1 MSTLSP
7 SVAPE
12 TGPLRTSSSDFR
24 SVLLI
29 MFGVFVAFFV
39 TGLAMPV
46 LPLFVHNG
54 LGMSA
59 LVVGFVT
66 GSQFAAALISRVW
79 SGNFADS
86 RGGKPAMVA
95 GLLAAIL
102 AGVFYLASMPF
113 VGTPSVAVGLLLLGR
128 AILGGAEGFIITGCF
143 SWSLMILGPKSTG
156 RIMSWIGIAMYGAF
170 AIAAPI
176 GAELYAHFGFV
187 AIGLGT
193 LLLPLASLL
202 LIVPMQ
208 FSAPAPQTR
217 SSFIEVMGAVWLPGI
232 GLALASVGFAAVNA
246 FISLLFAE
254 RGWGPIWLVF
264 TFYSG
269 AFMLSRVLFGHLTD
283 KVNPSRLALICIT
296 VEATGQA
303 LVWLAPRP
311 EIAFIGVALTGFG
324 YSLIHPSF
332 GVTAVRQSPPQ
343 SRSLAMGA
351 YTVCL
356 DLALAVAAPLLGL
369 VGGSVG
375 LASVYLTSTVFV
387 ACSGIVAIVLLRG
400 RPDATNQER
409 A

>member
-1 MSTLSP
+1 MTTVSSTISAQGNPLDS
-7 SVAPE
+7 SR
-12 TGPLRTSSSDFR
+12 TGMK
-24 SVLLI
+24 SVLMI

-46 LPLFVHNG
+46 LPLHVHNG

-86 RGGKPAMVA
+86 RGGKPAMLAGLFAAIVA
-95 GLLAAIL
+95 GF
-102 AGVFYLASMPF
+102 FYLASIPF
-113 VGTPSVAVGLLLLGR
+113 VGMPSVAVTLLLLGR

-156 RIMSWIGIAMYGAF
+156 RIMSWIGIAIYGAF
-170 AIAAPI
+170 AVAAPI
-176 GAELYAHFGFV
+176 GAVLYAHFGFV
-187 AIGLGT
+187 AIGLAT

-202 LIVPMQ
+202 LLVPMK
-208 FSAPAPQTR
+208 FSAPAPQKR
-217 SSFIEVMGAVWLPGI
+217 SSFFQVIGVVWLPGI

-283 KVNPSRLALICIT
+283 KVNPGKLALICVS
-296 VEATGQA
+296 VEAAGQA
-303 LVWLAPRP
+303 LVWLAPIP
-311 EIAFIGVALTGFG
+311 ELAFLGVALTGFG
-324 YSLIHPSF
+324 YSLVHPSF

-351 YTVCL
+351 YTVFL

-369 VGGSVG
+369 VGGNVG
-375 LASVYLTSTVFV
+375 FSGVYLTSTLFV
-387 ACSGIVAIVLLRG
+387 ACSGVVAIILMRK
-400 RPDATNQER
+400 RR
-409 A
+409 